1 MSWEGVRCQLC
12 ALQLVARTP
21 SGSGPHPAGSPAKSH
36 RFPSREARG
45 DLLWAGP
52 PPEGLRWP
60 CSVDGPG
67 TCSLQRSSR
76 REPALHVGSGQ
87 SEFFTHGHKSALRR
101 QRRGWE
107 GPVSPLLTLSSRG
120 GHRTWSFCPRT
131 LSGSPRRSAPAPG
144 GSPGGGACPTAGCRQ
159 VGPGSAWHH
168 PVPRICTRHQ
178 QRGPQRLRTAHQAP
192 PADRN
197 RQNPAAP
204 PRGGRKGTGRMLSM
218 GELWRRRPLPDPRPQ
233 PNPCSVASEPYRHPT
248 AARRHPGNRNT
259 CGYKTGHQQIKL
271 PARGAAPS

>member
-36 RFPSREARG
+36 GFPSREARG

-76 REPALHVGSGQ
+76 REPALHVGSGH

-144 GSPGGGACPTAGCRQ
+144 GSPGGGACPTACCRQ

-178 QRGPQRLRTAHQAP
+178 QRGPQRRRHWRGPRIRPHPQTGIARTP
-192 PADRN
+192 P
-197 RQNPAAP
+197 
-204 PRGGRKGTGRMLSM
+204 
-218 GELWRRRPLPDPRPQ
+218 PLPE
-233 PNPCSVASEPYRHPT
+233 A
-248 AARRHPGNRNT
+248 G
-259 CGYKTGHQQIKL
+259 
-271 PARGAAPS
+271 ARGQATRFLWENCGGGAPSLTPDRSQTLVLWLPSHIGTPQLRAATREIGTRAVTKLDTSK

>member
-131 LSGSPRRSAPAPG
+131 LSGSPQALSSRSWRQPRRRGMSHGLLSSGRTWICLAPPCSSDLHTTPTEGAPAP
-144 GSPGGGACPTAGCRQ
+144 
-159 VGPGSAWHH
+159 
-168 PVPRICTRHQ
+168 
-178 QRGPQRLRTAHQAP
+178 
-192 PADRN
+192 ADRASGPTR
-197 RQNPAAP
+197 RQESPEPRRPSQRRAQGDRPHAFYGRTVEAAP
-204 PRGGRKGTGRMLSM
+204 P
-218 GELWRRRPLPDPRPQ
+218 P
-233 PNPCSVASEPYRHPT
+233 
-248 AARRHPGNRNT
+248 
-259 CGYKTGHQQIKL
+259 
-271 PARGAAPS
+271 